1 MDVTPAAQALIRAYP
16 LIYFACHRRHVRDP
30 KSGDTLSAHAAS
42 VLDHLDAVDPVSV
55 SKLAKHMGVTASTMS
70 LSLDRLETRGYVRR
84 SRDAADAR
92 RVLVRLTK
100 AGERLRSAGSVLDPD
115 LVAEL
120 LRRLSPADRA
130 RAIEGLALLAAATSG
145 MESAAQAGTHVAPE
159 TTNELVE

>member
-1 MDVTPAAQALIRAYP
+1 
-16 LIYFACHRRHVRDP
+16 
-30 KSGDTLSAHAAS
+30 
-42 VLDHLDAVDPVSV
+42 
-55 SKLAKHMGVTASTMS
+55 MGVTASTMS